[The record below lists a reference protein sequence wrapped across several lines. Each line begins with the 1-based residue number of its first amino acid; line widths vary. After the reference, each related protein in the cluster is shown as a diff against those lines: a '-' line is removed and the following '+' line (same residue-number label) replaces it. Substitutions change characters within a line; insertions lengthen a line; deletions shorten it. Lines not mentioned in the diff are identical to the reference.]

1 MSSDYRRRPGEKG
14 EYKKELRA
22 SRLGHSRDPCHD
34 GCGAR
39 QRSRRSWLYDQV
51 RDVAKRA
58 VGLNGLTVRVY
69 VPGLHEAA
77 EGDQCAAEKAEHH
90 P

>member
-1 MSSDYRRRPGEKG
+1 
-14 EYKKELRA
+14 
-22 SRLGHSRDPCHD
+22 
-34 GCGAR
+34 
-39 QRSRRSWLYDQV
+39 LYDKMGHM
-51 RDVAKRA
+51 AKRA

-77 EGDQCAAEKAEHH
+77 EGDQCAAKKAEHH